1 MRTLVY
7 RKSRRERGREPE
19 RHKLHV
25 AKGDT
30 VRVIR
35 GEHRGKEGKVLRVH
49 PKQFRVV
56 VEGVNV
62 VKKHK
67 RATGAPGSESGIIEF
82 PAPIAAS
89 NVMLLDPKSG
99 EPTRVRRRLDKVGP
113 VERLAVRSGQPRPP
127 VRRPSR
133 RRVLA
138 CWTTI
143 SSGCALSSRS
153 SSGSETRTRSRSS

>member
-1 MRTLVY
+1 MKPLVY
-7 RKSRRERGREPE
+7 RKSRRERGTEPR
-19 RHKLHV
+19 RHKLHL

-35 GEHRGKEGKVLRVH
+35 GEARGREGKILQVY
-49 PKQFRVV
+49 PKQFRIV

-67 RATGAPGSESGIIEF
+67 RATTAKGESGIIEI

-99 EPTRVRRRLDKVGP
+99 EPTRVRRRRDKDGTI
-113 VERLAVRSGQPRPP
+113 ERVAVKSGQPILRA
-127 VRRPSR
+127 R
-133 RRVLA
+133 
-138 CWTTI
+138 
-143 SSGCALSSRS
+143 
-153 SSGSETRTRSRSS
+153 